1 MGWIGVAV
9 LQFLVV
15 GALYAIGE
23 ALPIG
28 AAAQF
33 AWIEGW
39 GDVLGLKEV
48 QNTLGMSLGC
58 HLGLALATALY
69 FWRDIGDMV
78 QGLIKMAKGKRDPNA
93 RLFFQLIAATAPM
106 VAAAVGIQRLDAPP
120 WLSPMVLAWVA
131 LAFSLLLLLFDRACM
146 TVKRIEH
153 AGYGDVILLGIVQAL
168 SIVPGVGRLAVVIAL
183 ARLLGYERRDAARF
197 AFLISIPTLFAACAW
212 NGYGMVLAG
221 QGFSAKTVLS
231 AALVTLL
238 VALPLIGMLMNWVR
252 RATFATFAVYRLL
265 ISANLLAFAYNLF

>member
-1 MGWIGVAV
+1 MGWIRVAI

-23 ALPIG
+23 ALPVG

-33 AWIEGW
+33 AWLEGW
-39 GDVLGLKEV
+39 GDFLGLKAV

-69 FWRDIGDMV
+69 FWRDLGDMV

-93 RLFFQLIAATAPM
+93 RLFFQLIVAAMPM
-106 VAAAVGIQRLDAPP
+106 VGAVVGVQRLDEQP

-131 LAFSLLLLLFDRACM
+131 VVFSLLLLLFDRACM

-153 AGYGDVILLGIVQAL
+153 AGYGDVLLLGMAQAL

-183 ARLLGYERRDAARF
+183 ARLLGYERQDAARF

-212 NGYGMVLAG
+212 NGYGLVLTSE
-221 QGFSAKTVLS
+221 GFPVRTALL
-231 AALVTLL
+231 AAVVTLL
-238 VALPLIGMLMNWVR
+238 VALPLISMLMNWVR
-252 RATFATFAVYRLL
+252 RSTFSTFAVYRLL